1 MTWVG
6 FAMQADSTQVQI
18 HRASPADAEAIA
30 RMVRRAWADRVA
42 PDSSGHQETAERVQ
56 ADLERGYAW
65 VALDRGEVVG
75 TVRLVRHPDPR
86 ERGVWEVRKLG
97 VLPEYRKQGVAHRLM
112 EAVGR
117 QAFEVRAREL
127 RLAVR
132 HDQPKLLKWYTQ
144 FGFTYEPGLRYSTP
158 NPNTPPPFVMVR
170 KLEVLS

>member
-1 MTWVG
+1 MPG
-6 FAMQADSTQVQI
+6 NPPQVQI
-18 HRASPADAEAIA
+18 RLATPADAEAIA
-30 RMVRRAWADRVA
+30 RLVRQAWADRVA
-42 PDSSGHQETAERVQ
+42 PDSSGHQETAERVR

-65 VALDRGEVVG
+65 VALDGEEVVG

-86 ERGVWEVRKLG
+86 ERRIWEVRKLG

-112 EAVGR
+112 EVLAR
-117 QAFEVRAREL
+117 QAFEARAREL

-144 FGFTYEPGLRYSTP
+144 FGFVYDPGLRYSTP
-158 NPNTPPPFVMVR
+158 NPNTPPPFVMSK